1 MGVVGR
7 FLRVSALPCRRPWRC
22 LASASS
28 SRPWMSWMLPG
39 AGNGTCFIFKLS
51 FIGYLV
57 GVGFVPI
64 YSFGVFGGFVY
75 VNLVSERMLDL
86 VFAFLDVPRIALF
99 LFHVAEALFFNSFVV
114 FFVYE
119 VECGWG

>member
-1 MGVVGR
+1 
-7 FLRVSALPCRRPWRC
+7 
-22 LASASS
+22 
-28 SRPWMSWMLPG
+28 MSWMLPG

-99 LFHVAEALFFNSFVV
+99 LFHVVEALFFNSFVV

-119 VECGWG
+119 VECGWGLATRVFVGYGGVVMCFPLHHHRGLVR